1 MGAQTAP
8 AAQIPPRLR
17 NLSQTVNMLR
27 NARNPQAL
35 VRQMMGQNPSMRQ
48 AMQYIQQNGGDP
60 KAAAEK
66 LAKERGIDLNAVM
79 NHFR

>member
-1 MGAQTAP
+1 
-8 AAQIPPRLR
+8 
-17 NLSQTVNMLR
+17 MLR
-27 NARNPQAL
+27 NAGNPQAL

-60 KAAAEK
+60 RAAAEK

>member
-1 MGAQTAP
+1 MGAQRAQ
-8 AAQIPPRLR
+8 AQIPPQLR

-35 VRQMMGQNPSMRQ
+35 VQQMMGQNPAMRQ
-48 AMQYIQQNGGDP
+48 AMQYIQQNGGNP
-60 KAAAEK
+60 KTAAEK

-79 NHFR
+79 NNLR